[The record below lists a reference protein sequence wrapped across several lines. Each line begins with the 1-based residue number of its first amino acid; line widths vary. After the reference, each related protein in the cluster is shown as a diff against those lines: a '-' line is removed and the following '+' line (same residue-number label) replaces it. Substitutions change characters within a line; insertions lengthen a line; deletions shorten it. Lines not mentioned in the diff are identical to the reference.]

1 MGIDIRYVVRAR
13 LDDTTIK
20 TYYCV
25 TKKEAYRAFSCYLA
39 IDSVLEVVVNDYST
53 LEVLSHCVK
62 RGVKPFWGRGVYGTF

>member
-20 TYYCV
+20 TYYCS

-39 IDSVLEVVVNDYST
+39 INSVLEVVVNDYST
-53 LEVLSHCVK
+53 LEVVTHFVK
-62 RGVKPFWGRGVYGTF
+62 KGVKPFWGYSFYGTF